1 MEERIKELEKKITDL
16 EVEVQSQQKEFEKA
30 IAFLFDRSYY
40 KGLIREGKEE
50 WPSALS
56 KALKKINY

>member
-16 EVEVQSQQKEFEKA
+16 EMEVQSQQKELEKA

-40 KGLIREGKEE
+40 KEQIREGKEE
-50 WPSALS
+50 WPSALY
-56 KALKKINY
+56 KALKRINY